1 MNTPIT
7 ETDEP
12 PRVVLLVDDD
22 PDFLFQQRVRIE
34 GAGYRVISAENEK
47 AALDMI
53 ASETFDLA
61 IVDLMMEN
69 IDAGFTLCH
78 YIKKVRPHTPVLLVT
93 AVNNITELDFDT
105 TTEEERSWIK
115 ADAMLEKP
123 IRFEQLKLEMDR
135 LLRG

>member
-12 PRVVLLVDDD
+12 PRVVLLVYDD